1 MYEGVDNIER
11 MIGGIANQQ
20 KVIANNVA
28 NAHTPGYAKQTYNF
42 SDVLGRLSN
51 PFETQLSQ
59 RMGSMKDSSFV
70 EAEDGRPVNLSEE
83 MVDLQKVFLNYSLV
97 TKRVST
103 IFNNIRRATQI
114 GR

>member
-1 MYEGVDNIER
+1 
-11 MIGGIANQQ
+11 
-20 KVIANNVA
+20 
-28 NAHTPGYAKQTYNF
+28 
-42 SDVLGRLSN
+42 
-51 PFETQLSQ
+51 
-59 RMGSMKDSSFV
+59 MKDSSFV
-70 EAEDGRPVNLSEE
+70 QEEGGRPVNLSEE